1 MSPRL
6 SKSTNPRYTM
16 TPEEFEENARIIT
29 GDPTWSLDDDVTVEE
44 VAQPPLA
51 NPLKPVIL

>member
-1 MSPRL
+1 
-6 SKSTNPRYTM
+6 M

-44 VAQPPLA
+44 VSQSPLA